1 MQELSGKQI
10 GDGNKITEISRLYST
25 KVQCVQLPKHNIINM
40 IEESVVLSVSIIIM
54 CTSIDLIMDK
64 FKIGFSAEKPQ
75 DAGIEHGM
83 QIFRVDEAQNG

>member
-1 MQELSGKQI
+1 
-10 GDGNKITEISRLYST
+10 
-25 KVQCVQLPKHNIINM
+25 M